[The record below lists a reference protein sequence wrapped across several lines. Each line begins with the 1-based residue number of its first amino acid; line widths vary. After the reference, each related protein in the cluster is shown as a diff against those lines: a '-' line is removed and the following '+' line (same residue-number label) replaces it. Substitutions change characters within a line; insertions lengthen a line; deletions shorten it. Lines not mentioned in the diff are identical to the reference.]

1 VVAHAALAQIYMPN
15 FERMTWKDTV
25 VMDEVH
31 SRRSVDALGVHAR
44 IVQLRSTLL
53 PVYLS
58 KDLRDSGKE
67 LMDDIMI

>member
-1 VVAHAALAQIYMPN
+1 VLAQIYTPN
-15 FERMTWKDTV
+15 FECMTWKDMV

-44 IVQLRSTLL
+44 IVRLRSTLL

-58 KDLRDSGKE
+58 EDLRDSGKE

>member
-1 VVAHAALAQIYMPN
+1 
-15 FERMTWKDTV
+15 MTWKDTV

-31 SRRSVDALGVHAR
+31 SGRSVDALGVHAR
-44 IVQLRSTLL
+44 IVWLRSTLL

-58 KDLRDSGKE
+58 EDLRDSGKE